1 MNNKE
6 MEYVKDLLETHTTYI
21 NKEINRLSK
30 KLDAV
35 CAQITNN
42 KKEIEQKIEKVEK
55 KTRWYKTTSFA
66 GGAFGGFLAI
76 FTKGFFWGG
85 K

>member
-6 MEYVKDLLETHTTYI
+6 MEYMKDLLETHTTYI
-21 NKEINRLSK
+21 NKELKTLSEK
-30 KLDAV
+30 IDAV
-35 CAQITNN
+35 CTQITDN

-55 KTRWYKTTSFA
+55 KTKWYKTTSFV
-66 GGAFGGFLAI
+66 GGVFGGFLANLG
-76 FTKGFFWGG
+76 KGFFWGG

>member
-21 NKEINRLSK
+21 NKELNALSK
-30 KLDAV
+30 KIDAV
-35 CAQITNN
+35 CVQITNN